1 MESTGSALESTEPC
15 SASAE
20 PCSGADEMCPAV
32 PGYDLPAESAD
43 DELITLWGLVVEGF
57 TATSQRLRADLDEE
71 IGIPLGWLDVL
82 LRLLRTPGSRLG
94 MSTLAAH
101 TAITTGG
108 FTRMADRMTEAGL
121 VRREPCGSDRRVV
134 WITLTPAGHEL
145 AARARVVHARHLREQ
160 VLAVLDPA
168 AAEALAAAMRRLR
181 DHAWGEHSA
190 RESTG
195 ELTRA

>member
-1 MESTGSALESTEPC
+1 MESTGSDLESTEPC
-15 SASAE
+15 SGSDR
-20 PCSGADEMCPAV
+20 PWPDVAD
-32 PGYDLPAESAD
+32 LD
-43 DELITLWGLVVEGF
+43 DDDAITLWGLVVEGF
-57 TATSQRLRADLDEE
+57 TATSQRLRADLDAE

-160 VLAVLDPA
+160 VLGVLDPA
-168 AAEALAAAMRRLR
+168 AADALAAAMRRLR
-181 DHAWGEHSA
+181 DHAWGQDAVPALPADSPA
-190 RESTG
+190 R
-195 ELTRA
+195 A